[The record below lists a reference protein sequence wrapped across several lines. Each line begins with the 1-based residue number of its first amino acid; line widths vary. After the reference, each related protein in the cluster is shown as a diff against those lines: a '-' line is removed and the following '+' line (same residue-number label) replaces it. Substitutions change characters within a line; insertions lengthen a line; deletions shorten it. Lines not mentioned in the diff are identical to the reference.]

1 MPGVFEW
8 LWPDATARNAE
19 VVSQLQ
25 IGLKGRVLS
34 GSGAIYTA
42 IAAGSGTACWSDGA
56 ADTVQ
61 IEADIVALQDEDTAL
76 DGRLDT
82 AETTLD
88 DHEDRIVVLEGGP

>member
-8 LWPDATARNAE
+8 LWADATARNAE

-25 IGLKGRVLS
+25 IGLRGRVLS

-42 IAAGSGTACWSDGA
+42 IAAGSGSACWSDGA

-61 IEADIVALQDEDTAL
+61 IEADIAQAQDDINTAE
-76 DGRLDT
+76 GRLDDLET
-82 AETTLD
+82 DVADHETRITTL
-88 DHEDRIVVLEGGP
+88 EGA